1 MQDMASMGINLPPIP
16 GTPDPPIPGTPPISQ
31 RSSQA
36 LTLMLGD
43 GEPPSSQ
50 SIAEATE
57 LEETLSGLVGE
68 DADAQYG
75 EDVAETPQLDGCNMA
90 AIAGE
95 DVAET
100 QLDCCNM
107 AEEPGAMNDERPT
120 QRLRAI
126 KKRPATHREATGVVA
141 GEDAAET
148 QLDGCNMAEESGAMN
163 DEKPTKRLRAIKKRP
178 AAHRDA
184 ADADKLDFM
193 AANGV

>member
-1 MQDMASMGINLPPIP
+1 MELPEWMMQDMASMGINLPPIP

-75 EDVAETPQLDGCNMA
+75 EDDFFARLGRVSPRVEGGLYLSRLGMITPTSKRG
-90 AIAGE
+90 
-95 DVAET
+95 
-100 QLDCCNM
+100 
-107 AEEPGAMNDERPT
+107 GARCLLA
-120 QRLRAI
+120 R
-126 KKRPATHREATGVVA
+126 
-141 GEDAAET
+141 
-148 QLDGCNMAEESGAMN
+148 
-163 DEKPTKRLRAIKKRP
+163 
-178 AAHRDA
+178 
-184 ADADKLDFM
+184 
-193 AANGV
+193 